1 MQSIEIQSP
10 SVPSLARV
18 PLGTWLLY
26 LFTVAYPFF
35 MFTVFF
41 TRDSIPFWITILI
54 ILFVGVRIIS
64 LQGSFWLD
72 RSFVY
77 LLLFLAAYVIGTLV
91 IDLSDLPYS
100 WLGRTPLE
108 RSVTTTLRLLYVVTA
123 YFAFVSLLTGAEER
137 VFANILKIQ
146 LYGGAL
152 FALFGILQY
161 VSVDFFHSSALTGF
175 EPTNETYVIRSNIM
189 RIGTERVFR
198 ASSIFSEP
206 AWFGFFLTPLVVK
219 CFVAWFKGFIVGNRI
234 VHLSLMIVFAVAV
247 LANFSLTALL
257 GTAAVVVVAII
268 RLAQKSPRKT
278 ILLVLV
284 TAAALAALLVSPL
297 GPPLLARFARIIEF
311 RDASTIDR
319 LVRAYT
325 AVKVVLLYPWFGVG
339 PGGFAFFYPRLGGL
353 DWAVMATPLNIWL
366 SVLTDVGIVG
376 FVPLLLFLVNI
387 LRRASRVGRF
397 HPLVSVYLWSILTFL
412 ILLSTLD
419 NWFGEMLW
427 FELAI
432 LVTLTIRVG
441 SKRQA
446 VASKGA

>member
-1 MQSIEIQSP
+1 MQSAEIQSAGAL
-10 SVPSLARV
+10 SLARV
-18 PLGTWLLY
+18 PLGSWLLY

-35 MFTVFF
+35 MFAVLF
-41 TRDSIPFWITILI
+41 TRDSIPFWVTILI

-77 LLLFLAAYVIGTLV
+77 LILFLMAYVIGTLV
-91 IDLSDLPYS
+91 IHLSDLSYT

-108 RSVTTTLRLLYVVTA
+108 RAVTTTLRLLYVVCA

-137 VFANILKIQ
+137 VFANILKLQ

-152 FALFGILQY
+152 FALFGIVQY
-161 VSVDFFHSSALTGF
+161 ISVDVFHSSLLTGF
-175 EPTNETYVIRSNIM
+175 EPTNETYVLRSSIM

-219 CFVAWFKGFIVGNRI
+219 CFVAWFKGFIIGNRI
-234 VHLSLMIVFAVAV
+234 LHISLMVVFAAAV

-278 ILLVLV
+278 FVLLLV
-284 TAAALAALLVSPL
+284 TAAASAALLMSPL
-297 GPPLLARFARIIEF
+297 GPPLLGRFARIAEF

-319 LVRAYT
+319 LVRAVT

-366 SVLTDVGIVG
+366 SILTDVGIVG
-376 FVPLLLFLVNI
+376 SIPFLLFLVNI
-387 LRRASRVGRF
+387 LRRSARVGRN
-397 HPLVSVYLWSILTFL
+397 HPLVSVYLWSVLTFL

-432 LVTLTIRVG
+432 LLTLALRVG
-441 SKRQA
+441 RREA
-446 VASKGA
+446 VVLKGA